1 MLGYYLEVGIH
12 GLRRNLILT
21 ALTVAAIAIGI
32 GTSMTVYTVLH
43 TLSADP
49 IPAKSSRLFT
59 PFIDNWGPD
68 SPIDDTS
75 RTKLTYRDAMAMM
88 RARQGQRQTAMYAV
102 KFVVTPEG
110 AQSRPFEATG
120 RAVYRDFF
128 PMFDVPFEA
137 GGPWT
142 AADDEDKANV
152 AVIGA
157 NLAARLFPRSNA
169 VGKTV
174 TLGQHDFR
182 VVGVLGPWNPQP
194 RFYDVAGRD
203 TEDVFLPLSTALDQ
217 QIERAGSIEC
227 KKMPAEPGW
236 LSYLNSECIGWSF
249 PAQRRRAPTVHSSI
263 ATQRS
268 SNASAAFSGRRASAR
283 MTCGSG

>member
-110 AQSRPFEATG
+110 AQSR
-120 RAVYRDFF
+120 
-128 PMFDVPFEA
+128 
-137 GGPWT
+137 
-142 AADDEDKANV
+142 
-152 AVIGA
+152 
-157 NLAARLFPRSNA
+157 
-169 VGKTV
+169 
-174 TLGQHDFR
+174 
-182 VVGVLGPWNPQP
+182 
-194 RFYDVAGRD
+194 
-203 TEDVFLPLSTALDQ
+203 
-217 QIERAGSIEC
+217 
-227 KKMPAEPGW
+227 
-236 LSYLNSECIGWSF
+236 
-249 PAQRRRAPTVHSSI
+249 
-263 ATQRS
+263 
-268 SNASAAFSGRRASAR
+268 
-283 MTCGSG
+283 